1 MPLNPLR
8 LLQTLV
14 WGRLGMPRP
23 GPLGAAGRGFTWK
36 VKGAG
41 GSSVFQGCHKGV
53 RQGDVPRLF
62 PALEN
67 KDLATSGFCSAVK
80 SAQRRKHMG

>member
-1 MPLNPLR
+1 M
-8 LLQTLV
+8 LV

-23 GPLGAAGRGFTWK
+23 VPLGSAGRGFAWQ

-41 GSSVFQGCHKGV
+41 GSSVFRGCHKGV
-53 RQGDVPRLF
+53 GQVDVPRLF

-67 KDLATSGFCSAVK
+67 KDLPTGGFCSAAK
-80 SAQRRKHMG
+80 SAQRGKHVA